1 MVESIKLL
9 ELMSA
14 RMFHDLAG
22 PVGAVNNSI
31 DFLEEDNPA
40 IKEKALKLVKV
51 SSHEA
56 ILRLKFFRQA
66 YGNLGDN
73 EINLNIIHDLIND
86 FIENSKV
93 TLNWQAEDINV
104 GSYIAKTIL
113 NFVIIALASMIQ
125 GGILIIEHQPD
136 QLKITF
142 QANNIIFSQET
153 KFLLTGDLSY
163 INLSS
168 ANIQI
173 YYTYM
178 MLKEAKANLKINQSA
193 EKLEFSI
200 TSLK

>member
-31 DFLEEDNPA
+31 DFIEEDNPA
-40 IKEKALKLVKV
+40 IKEKALKLVKI

-66 YGNLGDN
+66 YGNLGEN
-73 EINLNIIHDLIND
+73 EINLNIIRDLINE

-93 TLNWQAEDINV
+93 TLNWQVEDINV

-125 GGILIIEHQPD
+125 GGILIIEYQVD

-193 EKLEFSI
+193 EKLEFTI
-200 TSLK
+200 TSIK